1 MTINK
6 AMILAAGFGKRM
18 LPLTEKIPKPLI
30 MVGPK
35 SLLERSIEL
44 LIKIGINEL
53 VINTHYL
60 PQKIDNFLKTKNYEI
75 DINVVQEQKLLD
87 TGGGILNATKKFENN
102 PFYVL
107 NPDTVW
113 NKNYYEELKILE
125 NSYLKNDKPILL
137 LVDKKISHD
146 TSFKGDF
153 SFKNDKY
160 ITREVTNQYIF
171 TGAQIVNRS
180 FFEGIKEKVFS
191 MNLLWD
197 KMMKEKQLLGQE
209 SNQTFFHVNN
219 FKVYEELSKL
229 KFID

>member
-1 MTINK
+1 MSINK

-18 LPLTEKIPKPLI
+18 LPLTQKTPKPLI
-30 MVGPK
+30 MVGSK
-35 SLLERSIEL
+35 NLLERTIEL

-60 PQKIDNFLKTKNYEI
+60 PQEINNFLKTKNYEI
-75 DINVVQEQKLLD
+75 SINVTKEQELLD

-102 PFYVL
+102 PFFVL
-107 NPDTVW
+107 NPDTIW

-125 NSYLKNDKPILL
+125 NSYLENNKPILL

-146 TSFKGDF
+146 KSLKGDF
-153 SFKNDKY
+153 NFKKNKQ
-160 ITREVTNQYIF
+160 ITREGTNRYIF
-171 TGAQIVNRS
+171 TGAQIINR
-180 FFEGIKEKVFS
+180 GIFDGITKKVFS
-191 MNLLWD
+191 MNPVWD
-197 KMMKEKQLLGQE
+197 KMIKKKILLGQE

-219 FKVYEELSKL
+219 FKVYAELNKL

>member
-60 PQKIDNFLKTKNYEI
+60 SQEIDNFLNTKNYEI
-75 DINVVQEQKLLD
+75 SINVTQEQELLD
-87 TGGGILNATKKFENN
+87 TGGGILNSTKRFENN

-113 NKNYYEELKILE
+113 NKNYFEELKILE
-125 NSYLKNDKPILL
+125 NSYLENNKPILL

-146 TSFKGDF
+146 KSFKGDF
-153 SFKNDKY
+153 SFKKDK
-160 ITREVTNQYIF
+160 
-171 TGAQIVNRS
+171 
-180 FFEGIKEKVFS
+180 
-191 MNLLWD
+191 
-197 KMMKEKQLLGQE
+197 
-209 SNQTFFHVNN
+209 
-219 FKVYEELSKL
+219 
-229 KFID
+229 